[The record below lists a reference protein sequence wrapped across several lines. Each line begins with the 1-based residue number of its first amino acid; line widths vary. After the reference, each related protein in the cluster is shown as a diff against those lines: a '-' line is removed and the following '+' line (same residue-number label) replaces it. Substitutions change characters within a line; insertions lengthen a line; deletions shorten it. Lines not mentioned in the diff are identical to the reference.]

1 MKRALFICSSAVQL
15 ASLVVFSVPC
25 AICFFLDCIH
35 GLSFGFA
42 LYAGDDDECSNP
54 PPRTDMMNLVD
65 DDYLVERND
74 GFYSLNS

>member
-1 MKRALFICSSAVQL
+1 MLVMMMSAVT
-15 ASLVVFSVPC
+15 
-25 AICFFLDCIH
+25 
-35 GLSFGFA
+35 
-42 LYAGDDDECSNP
+42 P